1 MRKILL
7 LGASGSIGSQ
17 SLDILRRDRQSFL
30 LTGFSVGFHVEKIP
44 EILKDFPSVTSIC
57 VRKEEDYDSLIT
69 QYPNIHF
76 YWGDE
81 GLREICEEGDYDMA
95 VNALVGFS
103 GLVPSIFSTPKVG
116 AIDGLALVPVTPISP
131 SFAAISVQ

>member
-44 EILKDFPSVTSIC
+44 EILF
-57 VRKEEDYDSLIT
+57 
-69 QYPNIHF
+69 
-76 YWGDE
+76 G
-81 GLREICEEGDYDMA
+81 
-95 VNALVGFS
+95 
-103 GLVPSIFSTPKVG
+103 
-116 AIDGLALVPVTPISP
+116 
-131 SFAAISVQ
+131 